1 MAGFLNRW
9 SKRKAGLESSEP
21 SRDDAQHDSKLTQ
34 TPSELHASVREN
46 QTGESTPA
54 QASQQEQMPTLE
66 DVLKLTKDSDYSA
79 YVKPGID
86 PGVQQA
92 ALQKL
97 FSDPRYNVMDGLDIY
112 IDDYSK
118 PDPIPLEMLKK
129 LNQSELLG
137 LFKSSEDE
145 DKKSDTPKVDQDDNH
160 LLPDETPSDANN
172 TNSVNSLE
180 SNKTQEE
187 VGSNQS
193 KPADSAS

>member
-145 DKKSDTPKVDQDDNH
+145 DKKSGAPKVDQDNKH